1 MHFDWLD
8 WSNPVALWWSF
19 LVTVSALNIALL
31 VGLRAVYRANPF
43 GAANAIFAGEPLA
56 LLSAVYVFG
65 CAFRSLLPRAHVERI
80 GLFNTWL
87 SSVLIGRSVA
97 TLAELCFA
105 VQWVI
110 ILRELGRVAHSD
122 TVKNIAKL
130 ILPLIALAEIC
141 SWYAVISTNFLGNV
155 LENSLWA
162 IAFALVAAALIRL
175 AASFHGTVRWLIV
188 ATAAGAAGYVLFM
201 ITIDVP
207 MYLQRWQAATANGQ
221 PVLGLL
227 AGLHDLAGRWIVT
240 HDIARWRHEIP
251 WMSLYFSVAVWASL
265 LLGGFGLIRH
275 LVPRYRVPA
284 TATKARWGPPSPCR
298 DPLFPLISP
307 QSLHPIGRK
316 PMPR

>member
-8 WSNPVALWWSF
+8 WSNPVALWWRF
-19 LVTVSALNIALL
+19 LVTVSALNVALL

-43 GAANAIFAGEPLA
+43 GAANAIFAAEPLA

-65 CAFRSLLPRAHVERI
+65 CAFRSFLPRADVERI
-80 GLFNTWL
+80 CLFNTWL
-87 SSVLIGRSVA
+87 SSVLMGRSVA

-122 TVKNIAKL
+122 TAKNIAKL

-155 LENSLWA
+155 LENSLWT

-175 AASFHGTVRWLIV
+175 AASFHGIVRWFIV
-188 ATAAGAAGYVLFM
+188 ATVAGAAGYVLFM
-201 ITIDVP
+201 VTIDVP
-207 MYLQRWQAATANGQ
+207 MYLQRWQAAIASGK
-221 PVLGLL
+221 PVLGLF
-227 AGLHDLAGRWIVT
+227 AGLHDLASRWIVT
-240 HDIARWRHEIP
+240 HDIARWRPEIA
-251 WMSLYFSVAVWASL
+251 WMSLYFSIAVWASL

-275 LVPRYRVPA
+275 LVPRYRVRRPLLKRA
-284 TATKARWGPPSPCR
+284 GRRPVPVTVRSSP
-298 DPLFPLISP
+298 
-307 QSLHPIGRK
+307 
-316 PMPR
+316 

>member
-19 LVTVSALNIALL
+19 LVAVSALNVALL

-43 GAANAIFAGEPLA
+43 GAPNPIFAAEPLA
-56 LLSAVYVFG
+56 LLSAAYVLG
-65 CAFRSLLPRAHVERI
+65 CAFRSLLPRADVERI
-80 GLFNTWL
+80 CLFNTWL

-110 ILRELGRVAHSD
+110 ILRELGRTAHSD
-122 TVKNIAKL
+122 TAKNIAKL

-141 SWYAVISTNFLGNV
+141 SWYAVISTNSLGNV
-155 LENSLWA
+155 LENSLWT
-162 IAFALVAAALIRL
+162 ITFALVAAALIRL
-175 AASFHGTVRWLIV
+175 AASFHGIVRWIIV

-201 ITIDVP
+201 VTIDVP
-207 MYLQRWQAATANGQ
+207 MYLQRWQAATAVGR
-221 PVLGLL
+221 PVLGLF

-240 HDIARWRHEIP
+240 HNIARWRDEIP

-265 LLGGFGLIRH
+265 LLGGFGLARH
-275 LVPRYRVPA
+275 LLPRYRV
-284 TATKARWGPPSPCR
+284 RR
-298 DPLFPLISP
+298 PLFKPARRRPVPVAIHS
-307 QSLHPIGRK
+307 SL
-316 PMPR
+316 

>member
-8 WSNPVALWWSF
+8 WSNPVALWWRF
-19 LVTVSALNIALL
+19 LVTVSLLNIALL

-43 GAANAIFAGEPLA
+43 GAANAIFAAEPLA

-65 CAFRSLLPRAHVERI
+65 CAFRSFLPRADVERI
-80 GLFNTWL
+80 CLFDTWL
-87 SSVLIGRSVA
+87 SSVLMGRSVA

-110 ILRELGRVAHSD
+110 ILRELGRVAHSG
-122 TVKNIAKL
+122 TAKNIAKL

-155 LENSLWA
+155 LENSLWT

-175 AASFHGTVRWLIV
+175 AASFHGIVRWIIV

-201 ITIDVP
+201 VTIDVP
-207 MYLQRWQAATANGQ
+207 MYLQRWQAAMASGR
-221 PVLGLL
+221 PVLGLF
-227 AGLHDLAGRWIVT
+227 AGLHDLASRWIVA
-240 HDIARWRHEIP
+240 HDIARWQPEIA
-251 WMSLYFSVAVWASL
+251 WMSLYFSIAVWASL

-275 LVPRYRVPA
+275 LVPRYRVRRPLLKRA
-284 TATKARWGPPSPCR
+284 GRRPVPVTVRSSP
-298 DPLFPLISP
+298 
-307 QSLHPIGRK
+307 
-316 PMPR
+316 